1 MNTDELPEVNLP
13 EPLDRLTF
21 TRIRLRLKNNQKH
34 FDKMTKEIDFV
45 SSLMSLCKTEE
56 ERIAVATKITSLTY
70 MRLSYQKTIED
81 LKQILGGKVPK
92 SVILQQIK
100 EEEQKQGV
108 AGGLCP
114 PNPGEATHTS
124 EKIEDIVD
132 RTCVEEPTDPF
143 S

>member
-1 MNTDELPEVNLP
+1 MNTDDLPEVNLP

-45 SSLMSLCKTEE
+45 SSLMSLCKSEE

-81 LKQILGGKVPK
+81 LKQILRGKVPK
-92 SVILQQIK
+92 SVLLQQIK
-100 EEEQKQGV
+100 EEEQKQN
-108 AGGLCP
+108 
-114 PNPGEATHTS
+114 PNPGEATRTS